1 MNNDNTVFTEA
12 QINVSDSTC
21 KIIKTLDFCDVNR
34 FFKFSLQM

>member
-21 KIIKTLDFCDVNR
+21 KIIKTF
-34 FFKFSLQM
+34 LQCK